1 MASMRKIAQ
10 KIGINYESIRLIAKN
25 ELWLKTY
32 KLQKC
37 QLLTDEHKK
46 IRLERCR
53 LIQRRA
59 AGTGWKNRLHVKLLD
74 KPQLS
79 KRRKLFNRS
88 FPIVIRHSILP
99 KSAIHYGM

>member
-1 MASMRKIAQ
+1 MRKIAQ

-37 QLLTDEHKK
+37 QPLTDEHKK
-46 IRLERCR
+46 IMLERCR

-59 AGTGWKNRLHVKLLD
+59 ASAGWKKSSSCEAVEYA
-74 KPQLS
+74 
-79 KRRKLFNRS
+79 
-88 FPIVIRHSILP
+88 PIVQMTKISQQKHPDRHPSTI
-99 KSAIHYGM
+99 KKYNFK